1 MNLQLFKILQM
12 NRLKYILF
20 AVALLLCGCEGYD
33 DSALRSDIDNLK
45 DRVSSLESL
54 CSKMNENISS
64 LQQIVSALQ
73 TKDYVVSVTD
83 LPDGAGYTVTF
94 TSGKVIYLY
103 NGKDGVDGDE
113 GTDGKDGVVPK
124 ISVKLDVDGNYYWTL
139 DGEWLLVDGRKVRA
153 SGKDGEKGKDGKDGK
168 DGADGKDG
176 KDGKDAKD
184 GVTPV
189 LKIEDGYW
197 YVSCDNG
204 ATWSKLGKA
213 VGENGKDGLAGKD
226 GDSFF
231 KSVTVED
238 GYAIFVMNDTAG
250 TTFRLPVASA
260 VKVTAIK
267 YIPEY
272 SDGKAR
278 TTYSFD
284 DAAGCVTGT
293 LSMDWDVYP
302 SSAAGYLV
310 ENLNSVL
317 KAKAVMTKA
326 MTRSHGEIIPL
337 RIRSVSV
344 SDGCLS
350 VDIAIDS
357 LNRYIGKDF
366 YSDPYDYSVSLCLYA
381 EDGERIVASE
391 YVEVQLYK
399 KIPVIEYRSTE
410 SLKASISSTAL
421 PDGIVYSSEF
431 TGYNGR
437 IKIGA
442 SPDSP
447 LNISFNSLEGV
458 SSIKFLTPVSVI
470 GLSFNNGRYITELDL
485 DKVNTS
491 YMTDMGNMFYNCRK
505 LASIDLSGFN
515 TSNVTSMGSMFT
527 NCYSLASLDLS
538 GFDTSNVTDM
548 GYMFSF
554 CQKLASLNLSGF
566 DTSNVTDMGHMFDS
580 CISLVSL
587 DLSGFDTSNVTSMNA
602 MFWNCKSLASL
613 DLSGFDTSN
622 VTSMESMFDNC
633 WKLASLDL
641 SGFDTSNVTSMR
653 TMFDGCSSLASLDLS
668 GFDTSNVTDMK
679 AMFSGC
685 SSLASLD
692 LSGFDTSN
700 VTSMDD
706 MFNGCG
712 KLASLDLSGFDMSNV
727 TNMRHM
733 FDNCDFLQAVIMR
746 KCDNST
752 ISKVKNLLPSSVT
765 IITE

>member
-1 MNLQLFKILQM
+1 M
-12 NRLKYILF
+12 
-20 AVALLLCGCEGYD
+20 
-33 DSALRSDIDNLK
+33 
-45 DRVSSLESL
+45 
-54 CSKMNENISS
+54 
-64 LQQIVSALQ
+64 
-73 TKDYVVSVTD
+73 
-83 LPDGAGYTVTF
+83 
-94 TSGKVIYLY
+94 
-103 NGKDGVDGDE
+103 
-113 GTDGKDGVVPK
+113 
-124 ISVKLDVDGNYYWTL
+124 
-139 DGEWLLVDGRKVRA
+139 
-153 SGKDGEKGKDGKDGK
+153 
-168 DGADGKDG
+168 
-176 KDGKDAKD
+176 
-184 GVTPV
+184 
-189 LKIEDGYW
+189 
-197 YVSCDNG
+197 
-204 ATWSKLGKA
+204 
-213 VGENGKDGLAGKD
+213 
-226 GDSFF
+226 
-231 KSVTVED
+231 TVED

-515 TSNVTSMGSMFT
+515 TSNVT
-527 NCYSLASLDLS
+527 
-538 GFDTSNVTDM
+538 DM
-548 GYMFSF
+548 GYMFSG
-554 CQKLASLNLSGF
+554 CGK
-566 DTSNVTDMGHMFDS
+566 
-580 CISLVSL
+580 
-587 DLSGFDTSNVTSMNA
+587 
-602 MFWNCKSLASL
+602 LASL

-622 VTSMESMFDNC
+622 VTSME
-633 WKLASLDL
+633 
-641 SGFDTSNVTSMR
+641 
-653 TMFDGCSSLASLDLS
+653 
-668 GFDTSNVTDMK
+668 
-679 AMFSGC
+679 
-685 SSLASLD
+685 
-692 LSGFDTSN
+692 
-700 VTSMDD
+700 
-706 MFNGCG
+706 
-712 KLASLDLSGFDMSNV
+712 
-727 TNMRHM
+727 HM